1 MLVSSDK
8 NRKKTHKQ
16 YSTKILR
23 IWLWL
28 DKTVVLLSLNIDMR
42 FTVEQIIGVCSVTF
56 PREM

>member
-56 PREM
+56 PRET

>member
-23 IWLWL
+23 IWRWL

-56 PREM
+56 PRET